1 MPQHQQAD
9 RERKLEK
16 KAADKNKAVEE
27 KAAAIKAAAQAAAE
41 AEILRAADATA
52 AAAGLCT
59 VSPIS
64 ASFVCSQ
71 LNESE
76 MSESMRLR
84 HAASSF

>member
-1 MPQHQQAD
+1 MTKDGPPHLEKAIKAELFGRGAKQS

-41 AEILRAADATA
+41 AEIVRAADATA

-64 ASFVCSQ
+64 ACLVC
-71 LNESE
+71 
-76 MSESMRLR
+76 
-84 HAASSF
+84 

>member
-1 MPQHQQAD
+1 MPQILQAD

-41 AEILRAADATA
+41 AEIVRTADATTA
-52 AAAGLCT
+52 SAGLYT

-64 ASFVCSQ
+64 ASFVC
-71 LNESE
+71 
-76 MSESMRLR
+76 
-84 HAASSF
+84 